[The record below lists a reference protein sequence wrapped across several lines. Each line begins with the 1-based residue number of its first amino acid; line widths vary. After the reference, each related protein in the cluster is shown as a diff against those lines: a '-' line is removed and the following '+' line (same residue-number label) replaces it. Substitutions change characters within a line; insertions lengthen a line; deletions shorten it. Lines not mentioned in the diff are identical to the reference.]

1 MPFSLYLKKK
11 LQERKITRNDLI
23 ARLNLYHE
31 SFLNLDAITF
41 SRWTT
46 NKTTPSAYKQALIAH
61 FFCDDLIEFM
71 KNDLTIKK
79 ESKAVDT
86 AFNKL
91 MTKLEKS
98 YSNISYFYDLDNF
111 EYSVNVFDNQKYNEK
126 FKLFYKRF
134 EVYNRLHKQMNNLQV
149 TCVIKHYNGLIA
161 SHISFFKLNS
171 KISSL
176 LSNVF
181 NTEIGND
188 NILVN
193 LSYIDRKDSY
203 YFMISTLLYLLYK
216 KSEMVF
222 YCIIRED
229 FLEYLTT
236 LPCEQIGNA
245 FIDNGFKLYILKV
258 DLINVMVNQFVMNFF
273 LKEIDKNEIFFN
285 NSIRKIENHI

>member
-1 MPFSLYLKKK
+1 MPFSLYLKKS
-11 LQERKITRNDLI
+11 LQERKLTRNDLI

-61 FFCDDLIEFM
+61 FFGDDIIEFM

-79 ESKAVDT
+79 ESKVVDT
-86 AFNKL
+86 AFDKL

-98 YSNISYFYDLDNF
+98 YSNVSYFYDIDGF
-111 EYSVNVFDNQKYNEK
+111 EYSVNVYDNQKHNEK
-126 FKLFYKRF
+126 FNLFYKRF
-134 EVYNRLHKQMNNLQV
+134 EIYNLLQKQMNNIYT
-149 TCVIKHYNGLIA
+149 TCIIKDCKGLIA

-171 KISSL
+171 KTSSL
-176 LSNVF
+176 LSNIF
-181 NTEIGND
+181 NTEISND
-188 NILVN
+188 YILVN
-193 LSYIDRKDSY
+193 LSYIDGRESY
-203 YFMISTLLYLLYK
+203 YFMISMLLYLLYK
-216 KSEMVF
+216 KSEMIF

-229 FLEYLTT
+229 FLEYMTT

-273 LKEIDKNEIFFN
+273 LKEMENNEIFFN
-285 NSIRKIENHI
+285 NALSEIEKHI